1 MDISNLRIAVVG
13 LGLMGGSLA
22 MALRGSVG
30 KLTGIDRD
38 AESCRLA
45 VARGLVDD
53 AAPLLNEGVNSA
65 DLVIL
70 AVPVRSI
77 VKVLS
82 DLPAMRPDGC
92 MVLDLGSTKTEI
104 EQAMENLPSQFSAIG
119 GHPMCGR
126 ERSGLDAATSDL
138 YEGQT
143 FVLCPNR
150 RTSPAIEQI
159 ALGLLG
165 KLGSEPLMLK
175 ARRHDQL
182 VAVSSHLPYV
192 VASLLM
198 RRAWEAAQQ
207 DDRQWQVSASGL
219 RDTTRL
225 AGSDPEMMLEILM
238 TNRQVILQQLEA
250 YRDDLSWLAEQ
261 LRSGD
266 EARLRHNLR
275 AAQQQRTEY
284 LQDKFGKGLANRK

>member
-1 MDISNLRIAVVG
+1 
-13 LGLMGGSLA
+13 MGGSLA

-104 EQAMENLPSQFSAIG
+104 EQAMEIRCAAENALDWTRQHPTCMRDRPSFCARTGELP
-119 GHPMCGR
+119 PR
-126 ERSGLDAATSDL
+126 
-138 YEGQT
+138 
-143 FVLCPNR
+143 
-150 RTSPAIEQI
+150 
-159 ALGLLG
+159 
-165 KLGSEPLMLK
+165 
-175 ARRHDQL
+175 
-182 VAVSSHLPYV
+182 
-192 VASLLM
+192 
-198 RRAWEAAQQ
+198 
-207 DDRQWQVSASGL
+207 
-219 RDTTRL
+219 
-225 AGSDPEMMLEILM
+225 
-238 TNRQVILQQLEA
+238 
-250 YRDDLSWLAEQ
+250 
-261 LRSGD
+261 
-266 EARLRHNLR
+266 
-275 AAQQQRTEY
+275 
-284 LQDKFGKGLANRK
+284 